1 MLLRI
6 LTPIN
11 FSGAW
16 FGRVHIPFA
25 NARLLTVQE
34 SLEDDLTHFY
44 NFIPSHALA
53 ARNGSTQRI

>member
-34 SLEDDLTHFY
+34 SLEDDL
-44 NFIPSHALA
+44 
-53 ARNGSTQRI
+53 